1 MIGTIYSRTVSGK
14 DGKKD
19 FKVYN
24 IKLTGKDG
32 VPRFFNARFSKAVPD
47 NGGTPLQV
55 EIDANNVNVKI
66 TVNNNEI
73 ILFILNTFLMTNSLI
88 LHLYYKYIWR
98 EFDYRLRC
106 NIYPSSKMAVYIRF

>member
-1 MIGTIYSRTVSGK
+1 MVGTVYSRTVSGK

-47 NGGTPLQV
+47 NGGAPLQV
-55 EIDANNVNVKI
+55 EIDANNVKYSASTYTDKTGMERKQETLYISDFNVI
-66 TVNNNEI
+66 GGQLEDFDGSF
-73 ILFILNTFLMTNSLI
+73 FI
-88 LHLYYKYIWR
+88 
-98 EFDYRLRC
+98 
-106 NIYPSSKMAVYIRF
+106 